1 MATAEHGDWRSLFLK
16 KFCRRCRI
24 ADRKSSLPLTGKR
37 VLASTQLS
45 LVHQKSG
52 ALSER
57 EQEGGHDL
65 IQRVTV

>member
-1 MATAEHGDWRSLFLK
+1 MATPENGDWRALFLK

-45 LVHQKSG
+45 LEHQKSG
-52 ALSER
+52 ALRER
-57 EQEGGHDL
+57 ESKKEGTMSF
-65 IQRVTV
+65 RE